1 MCVALGGPA
10 GFVTN
15 SSKHLAKA
23 TVVKPVHATGFLA
36 EVNVRAVGNAIIE
49 LGGGRHQVGEEL
61 DLSVGFS
68 EVARIGTLLDGETPL
83 AIIHAASDDD
93 ADMAAKLLL
102 DACITQEDAP
112 VVGPVIH
119 EKLTGES

>member
-1 MCVALGGPA
+1 MPSVMQLSNSVAA
-10 GFVTN
+10 VTR
-15 SSKHLAKA
+15 SARSWICQSGL
-23 TVVKPVHATGFLA
+23 
-36 EVNVRAVGNAIIE
+36 VN
-49 LGGGRHQVGEEL
+49 
-61 DLSVGFS
+61 F
-68 EVARIGTLLDGETPL
+68 ARIGTLLDGETPL

-119 EKLTGES
+119 EKLTGDIMIFAVC